1 MSIIS
6 VHGGLSEWSAYDE
19 CSESCGPGTH
29 TRTRSCDNPAPE
41 HGGDDCGEL
50 TEETDPCE
58 ITPCPGE
65 YIWRQADA
73 RIN

>member
-1 MSIIS
+1 MT
-6 VHGGLSEWSAYDE
+6 
-19 CSESCGPGTH
+19 CGPGTH

-58 ITPCPGE
+58 ITPCPGKSVTE
-65 YIWRQADA
+65 TNTVNTRHSPIVGSMLGQRGRLWVQH
-73 RIN
+73 